1 MFFLKQYTQN
11 LVEYWLNNQFDK
23 GLCFFFLVV
32 SYEGL
37 VVLFDKHGV
46 LESSLSRTFTG
57 STQMKNTLLM
67 K

>member
-1 MFFLKQYTQN
+1 MGFFFLKKQNTQN
-11 LVEYWLNNQFDK
+11 LVEYNQFDK

-37 VVLFDKHGV
+37 AVLFDKHGV
-46 LESSLSRTFTG
+46 LESSLSRTLTG